1 MTQNIGTTNA
11 TRPAKPT
18 KSHEH
23 LHQGGRRCGHQAGQ
37 PRLRAVLASA
47 PIVCINESVNFFD

>member
-18 KSHEH
+18 KSHGH

-37 PRLRAVLASA
+37 PRLRAALPTAL
-47 PIVCINESVNFFD
+47 IVYINESVNFFD